1 MFLKFGAPQVALLV
15 KNQLADAGDKR
26 DLGSVPGEG
35 RSPGGGHGNQL
46 QYSCLE
52 NSTDTG
58 AWQATVHRVAESGVT
73 EMT

>member
-46 QYSCLE
+46 
-52 NSTDTG
+52 
-58 AWQATVHRVAESGVT
+58 
-73 EMT
+73 